1 METTASEEKVTIDFS
16 NPPMSYGYDENGI
29 FTQTETC
36 SPDHLESEIKGEA
49 VWLIPAN
56 ATLIEPPAAVEK
68 HVRVFKNGAWAQV
81 EDNRGTEY
89 WLPGDTWQTEPREM
103 KDLGPLPDGAL
114 LERPEKPLE
123 QMSREEIIDLVREAG
138 IVGMGGAGFPTHVK
152 LSPKEPEKITYVIAN
167 CAECEPY
174 LTSDYR
180 RMMEEPQKL
189 INGLKVMLKLF
200 PNAKGVLAI
209 EDNKKTAISV
219 LKEKLDKATDIEL
232 MVLPTRYPQ
241 GAEKQLIQSVTG
253 RQVPSGQLPSAVHCA
268 VFNAATYYAVYRA
281 VCQGKAVTDRIVTVT
296 GEAVR
301 SPRNVLCRI
310 GTSYQELIDAAGG
323 LTEDVWKVV
332 CGGPMMG
339 FAQENL
345 STVTIKG
352 TNSVLCL
359 AQFRNQE
366 KENPIC
372 IRCGRCVQV
381 CPMHLQPLYLFR
393 FRNNTEELK
402 HYHVMDCME
411 CGCCSYTCPGKLPLV
426 ESIRQGKSKVKE
438 AAGK

>member
-1 METTASEEKVTIDFS
+1 MKRLFWGGLHPADRKALSSSAQLDTGFQPKVVAIPMQQHIGAPCTPLVQVGDTVKKGQKVGDGQGLCVPVHASVSGKVI
-16 NPPMSYGYDENGI
+16 
-29 FTQTETC
+29 
-36 SPDHLESEIKGEA
+36 A
-49 VWLIPAN
+49 
-56 ATLIEPPAAVEK
+56 IEPRRHPSGRDILSVVIE
-68 HVRVFKNGAWAQV
+68 NDG
-81 EDNRGTEY
+81 
-89 WLPGDTWQTEPREM
+89 LDT
-103 KDLGPLPDGAL
+103 PDTTLVPHPDYAKL
-114 LERPEKPLE
+114 DTDTILA
-123 QMSREEIIDLVREAG
+123 IIREAG
-138 IVGMGGAGFPTHVK
+138 VVGHGGAAFPSNMKALTN
-152 LSPKEPEKITYVIAN
+152 LGKIDTLIVNA
-167 CAECEPY
+167 CECEPY
-174 LTSDYR
+174 ITADDILLRTSPAEVLEGIRIVAQLLTPSR
-180 RMMEEPQKL
+180 T
-189 INGLKVMLKLF
+189 
-200 PNAKGVLAI
+200 VLAV
-209 EDNKKTAISV
+209 EDNKKEAISI
-219 LKEKLDKATDIEL
+219 LREKLTDSKDMEL

-241 GAEKQLIQSVTG
+241 GAEKQLIQAVTG
-253 RQVPSGQLPSAVHCA
+253 RQVPSGQLPSAVHCG

-281 VCQGKAVTDRIVTVT
+281 VCLGQPVTERIVTVT

-323 LTEDVWKVV
+323 LTDDVWKVV

-345 STVTIKG
+345 ETVTIKG

-381 CPMHLQPLYLFR
+381 CPMHLQPLYLYR
-393 FRNNTEELK
+393 YRNRPEDLK
-402 HYHVMDCME
+402 RYHVLDCME

-426 ESIRQGKSKVKE
+426 ETIRQGKSKVRE

>member
-1 METTASEEKVTIDFS
+1 MKRLFWGGLHPADRKALSSSAQLDTGFQPKAVAIPMQQHIGAPCTPLVQVGDTVKMGQKVGDGQGLCVPVHASVSGKVI
-16 NPPMSYGYDENGI
+16 
-29 FTQTETC
+29 
-36 SPDHLESEIKGEA
+36 A
-49 VWLIPAN
+49 
-56 ATLIEPPAAVEK
+56 IEPRRHPSGRDILSVVIE
-68 HVRVFKNGAWAQV
+68 NDG
-81 EDNRGTEY
+81 
-89 WLPGDTWQTEPREM
+89 LDT
-103 KDLGPLPDGAL
+103 PDTTLVPHPDYAKLDTDTL
-114 LERPEKPLE
+114 LA
-123 QMSREEIIDLVREAG
+123 IIREAG
-138 IVGMGGAGFPTHVK
+138 VVGHGGAAFPSNMKALTN
-152 LSPKEPEKITYVIAN
+152 LGKIDTLIVNA
-167 CAECEPY
+167 CECEPY
-174 LTSDYR
+174 ITADDILLRTSPAEVLEGIRIVAQLLTPTR
-180 RMMEEPQKL
+180 T
-189 INGLKVMLKLF
+189 
-200 PNAKGVLAI
+200 VLAV
-209 EDNKKTAISV
+209 EDNKQEAIAI
-219 LKEKLDKATDIEL
+219 LREKLSGAKDMEL
-232 MVLPTRYPQ
+232 LVLPTRYPQ
-241 GAEKQLIQSVTG
+241 GAEKQLIQAVTG

-281 VCQGKAVTDRIVTVT
+281 VCLGKAVTERIVTVT

-345 STVTIKG
+345 ETVTIKG

-381 CPMHLQPLYLFR
+381 CPMHLQPLYLYR
-393 FRNNTEELK
+393 YRNNPAELK
-402 HYHVMDCME
+402 RYHVLDCME
-411 CGCCSYTCPGKLPLV
+411 CGCCAYTCPGKLPLV
-426 ESIRQGKSKVKE
+426 ETIRQGKSKVRE

>member
-1 METTASEEKVTIDFS
+1 MKRLFWGGLHPADRKELSSSAQLDTAFQPKVVAI
-16 NPPMSYGYDENGI
+16 PMQQHIGAPCTPLVQVGDQVKLGQKVGDGQGLCVPVHASVSGKVI
-29 FTQTETC
+29 
-36 SPDHLESEIKGEA
+36 A
-49 VWLIPAN
+49 
-56 ATLIEPPAAVEK
+56 IEPRRHPSGRDILSVVIE
-68 HVRVFKNGAWAQV
+68 NDGQ
-81 EDNRGTEY
+81 
-89 WLPGDTWQTEPREM
+89 DT
-103 KDLGPLPDGAL
+103 PDTTLVAHPDYSQL
-114 LERPEKPLE
+114 DTDTMLA
-123 QMSREEIIDLVREAG
+123 IIREAG
-138 IVGMGGAGFPTHVK
+138 VVGHGGAAFPSNMKALTN
-152 LSPKEPEKITYVIAN
+152 LGKIDTLIVNA
-167 CAECEPY
+167 CECEPY
-174 LTSDYR
+174 ITADDILLRTSPAEVLEGIRIVAQLLTPSR
-180 RMMEEPQKL
+180 T
-189 INGLKVMLKLF
+189 
-200 PNAKGVLAI
+200 VLAI

>member
-1 METTASEEKVTIDFS
+1 MKALTNLGKID
-16 NPPMSYGYDENGI
+16 
-29 FTQTETC
+29 
-36 SPDHLESEIKGEA
+36 
-49 VWLIPAN
+49 
-56 ATLIEPPAAVEK
+56 TLIVNA
-68 HVRVFKNGAWAQV
+68 
-81 EDNRGTEY
+81 
-89 WLPGDTWQTEPREM
+89 
-103 KDLGPLPDGAL
+103 
-114 LERPEKPLE
+114 
-123 QMSREEIIDLVREAG
+123 
-138 IVGMGGAGFPTHVK
+138 
-152 LSPKEPEKITYVIAN
+152 
-167 CAECEPY
+167 CECEPY
-174 LTSDYR
+174 ITADDILLRTSPAEVLEGIRIVAQLLTPSR
-180 RMMEEPQKL
+180 T
-189 INGLKVMLKLF
+189 
-200 PNAKGVLAI
+200 VLAI

-219 LKEKLDKATDIEL
+219 LKEKLDNANDIEL

-402 HYHVMDCME
+402 RYHVMDCME